1 MTAVN
6 IENLYWLGAG
16 FLSGIFISLLLAKFW
31 FFSFKE
37 KLTDLSGETLKNLSN
52 EALQDN
58 SKTFLELA
66 DKYFSLYVSNAK
78 KDLDGKGND
87 IIKSVEPVRLALEK
101 YEAKIGLMERE
112 REKSFGSLSA
122 QIIDMARTQQT
133 LQRETGKLVK
143 ALRVPHV
150 RGRWGEITL
159 RRVAEIAGMA
169 SQCDF
174 VEQESISHARGTTK
188 GSLRPDMVVHLP
200 GGRNIVI
207 DSKVPLS
214 AYLDSLEADSEEKV
228 KQFLTAHAD
237 QVQVH
242 INKLSS
248 KEYWRKFTPTPE
260 FVVLFIPGENYFSAA
275 LASKPDLIEKAIEKN
290 VVLATPTTLISLL
303 KAVSYGWRLEKS
315 AENAKKI
322 SELGNEI
329 FQRLSSMSEVMNKL
343 GKDIDR
349 AASTYNK
356 TIGTLEKRVLVSARK
371 FKSLGISSGTGK
383 DIPEIE
389 PVETKIRVMDRD

>member
-1 MTAVN
+1 MTTISIDN
-6 IENLYWLGAG
+6 IYWLAGG
-16 FLSGIFISLLLAKFW
+16 FLAGVFISLVLVKIW
-31 FFSFKE
+31 FSLFKG
-37 KLTDLSGETLKNLSN
+37 KLKNLSA

-58 SKTFLELA
+58 SERFLELA
-66 DKYFSLYVSNAK
+66 DKYFSLYVKDAK
-78 KDLDGKGND
+78 KDLDGKGDD
-87 IIKSVEPVRLALEK
+87 IIKSVEPVKLALEN
-101 YEAKIGLMERE
+101 YETRINAMERQ
-112 REKSFGSLSA
+112 REKSFGFLSA
-122 QIIDMARTQQT
+122 QIIEMAKTQQA
-133 LQRETGKLVK
+133 LQRETGNLVK

-169 SQCDF
+169 AQCDF
-174 VEQESISHARGTTK
+174 VEQESIKGERKTVK

-214 AYLDSLEADSEEKV
+214 AYLDAVEADSEEKI
-228 KQFLTAHAD
+228 KQFLTLHAG
-237 QVQVH
+237 QVKAH

-248 KEYWRKFTPTPE
+248 KEYWKKFTPTPE

-275 LASKPDLIEKAIEKN
+275 LSIQPDLIEKAIEKN
-290 VVLATPTTLISLL
+290 VVLATPTTLISML

-322 SELGNEI
+322 GELGNEI
-329 FQRLSSMSEVMNKL
+329 FRRLSSMAEMMNKL
-343 GKDIDR
+343 GRDIDR
-349 AASTYNK
+349 TASTYNK

-371 FKSLGISSGTGK
+371 LASLGISSGTGK
-383 DIPEIE
+383 DIPKID
-389 PVETKIRVMDRD
+389 PVETRPGNMNQE

>member
-1 MTAVN
+1 MTTIT
-6 IENLYWLGAG
+6 IENIYWLAGG
-16 FLSGIFISLLLAKFW
+16 FLSGVFISLVLVKIW
-31 FFSFKE
+31 FSLFKG
-37 KLTDLSGETLKNLSN
+37 KLKNLSA

-58 SKTFLELA
+58 SERFLELA
-66 DKYFSLYVSNAK
+66 DKYFSLYVREAK

-87 IIKSVEPVRLALEK
+87 IIKSVEPVKLALEK
-101 YEAKIGLMERE
+101 YETRINAMERE

-122 QIIDMARTQQT
+122 QIIEMAKTQAA
-133 LQRETGKLVK
+133 LQRETGNLVK

-169 SQCDF
+169 DQCDF
-174 VEQESISHARGTTK
+174 VEQKSIKGEKGAAK

-214 AYLDSLEADSEEKV
+214 AYLDAVEADSEEKTKLFLNLHAGQV
-228 KQFLTAHAD
+228 KA
-237 QVQVH
+237 H
-242 INKLSS
+242 INQLSS
-248 KEYWRKFTPTPE
+248 KKYWKKFTPTPE

-275 LASKPDLIEKAIEKN
+275 LSIQPDLIEKAIEKN
-290 VVLATPTTLISLL
+290 VVLATPTTLISML

-322 SELGNEI
+322 GELGNEI
-329 FQRLSSMSEVMNKL
+329 FQRLFSMAEMMNKL
-343 GKDIDR
+343 GRDIDR
-349 AASTYNK
+349 TASTYNK

-371 FKSLGISSGTGK
+371 LTSLGISSGTGK
-383 DIPEIE
+383 NIPEID
-389 PVETKIRVMDRD
+389 PVETRTRRMTQD

>member
-1 MTAVN
+1 MTAVS

-16 FLSGIFISLLLAKFW
+16 FLFGIFVSLILVKFW
-31 FFSFKE
+31 FFPFKE
-37 KLTDLSGETLKNLSN
+37 KLTDLSEEALKNLSN

-66 DKYFSLYVSNAK
+66 DKYFSLYLNNAK
-78 KDLDGKGND
+78 KDLDGKGNE
-87 IIKSVEPVRLALEK
+87 IIKSVEPVKLALEK
-101 YEAKIGLMERE
+101 YETRIGLMERD

-174 VEQESISHARGTTK
+174 VEQESISNARGTTK

-228 KQFLTAHAD
+228 KQFLKTHAD
-237 QVQVH
+237 QVKAH

-248 KEYWRKFTPTPE
+248 KEYWKKFTPTPE

-275 LASKPDLIEKAIEKN
+275 LASRPDLIEQAIEKN

-329 FQRLSSMSEVMNKL
+329 FQRLLSMSEVMNKL
-343 GKDIDR
+343 GRDIDR
-349 AASTYNK
+349 TASTYNK
-356 TIGTLEKRVLVSARK
+356 TVGTIEKRVLVSARK
-371 FKSLGISSGTGK
+371 LKSLGVSSDTGR
-383 DIPEIE
+383 DIPEIQ
-389 PVETKIRVMDRD
+389 PVETKTSKKVT